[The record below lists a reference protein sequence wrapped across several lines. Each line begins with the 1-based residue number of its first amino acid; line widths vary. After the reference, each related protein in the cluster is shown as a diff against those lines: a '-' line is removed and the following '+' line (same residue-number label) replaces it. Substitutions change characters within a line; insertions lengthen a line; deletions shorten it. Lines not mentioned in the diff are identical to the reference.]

1 MDVLHKFSDAV
12 EWTGIWNT
20 GLENSVYCNIST
32 SIPFDLLLVVSEF
45 QSPSFSYPC
54 ILKDNAS
61 LTSCTYVL
69 RISRWSGDSG
79 AVMSIQEC

>member
-1 MDVLHKFSDAV
+1 MDVLHKFPDAS

-45 QSPSFSYPC
+45 QSPWLSYRDASFS
-54 ILKDNAS
+54 
-61 LTSCTYVL
+61 SCTYVL
-69 RISRWSGDSG
+69 RIPRWSGDSG
-79 AVMSIQEC
+79 AAI